1 MALESTVEKFK
12 KDDTAI
18 LAKILKELEPTFKAV
33 EASRKILPT
42 LDINNL
48 DKVKKIQLEMTSHY
62 GLLREWFLRI
72 ECLKK
77 NKQAC
82 YSQYLRN
89 EAEKKNEKFVSAVA
103 ENESSVYVAE
113 ERRVRD
119 MIQGKLDLSVET
131 LKTCRNL
138 INEKQYP
145 SQSSSSA

>member
-62 GLLREWFLRI
+62 GLLREWFL
-72 ECLKK
+72 
-77 NKQAC
+77 
-82 YSQYLRN
+82 
-89 EAEKKNEKFVSAVA
+89 
-103 ENESSVYVAE
+103 
-113 ERRVRD
+113 
-119 MIQGKLDLSVET
+119 
-131 LKTCRNL
+131 
-138 INEKQYP
+138 
-145 SQSSSSA
+145 